1 MALPLLQITFLS
13 KVESRKYVDVIPIVH
28 LQWSLYD
35 HYLLPL
41 EVDSLLQ

>member
-28 LQWSLYD
+28 LQLYD

-41 EVDSLLQ
+41 EVHSLLQ